1 MAADREIRRSINIQ
15 LPSRP
20 KHVISHDAM
29 LEVKEPNGILE
40 VENRGIHQ
48 CSFTCERQHVN
59 IRVWS
64 IILRSIVS
72 TIVVYKNH
80 KTLWAFTSKND
91 LLFFFVD
98 LRILCMAKC
107 TLSSVLLQ

>member
-48 CSFTCERQHVN
+48 CSFTCERQ
-59 IRVWS
+59 S
-64 IILRSIVS
+64 KLLF
-72 TIVVYKNH
+72 IVVPCAVA
-80 KTLWAFTSKND
+80 TISGLGA
-91 LLFFFVD
+91 LFCAA
-98 LRILCMAKC
+98 LC
-107 TLSSVLLQ
+107 QQ